1 MSEHVDKPHEA
12 SVVEDD
18 RSARAMR
25 ERTTVTGRIVA
36 ITYPSKRATAT
47 IEAHIQD
54 ETGTLIVSWSGRR
67 DIPGIRVGQMLSV
80 EGVTSLVDSQPHMFN
95 PRYEILANSENE

>member
-1 MSEHVDKPHEA
+1 MSERTDERDTPVHDSGA
-12 SVVEDD
+12 T
-18 RSARAMR
+18 ARNLR

-47 IEAHIQD
+47 IQAHIQD
-54 ETGTLIVSWSGRR
+54 EKGTLIVSWSGRR
-67 DIPGIRVGQMLSV
+67 DIPGIRVGQTLSV

-95 PRYEILANSENE
+95 PRYEILASTENEE